1 MFKSSIHLIAIVLVG
16 VLNAL
21 TISQESDAQKP
32 QYGWQKN
39 LVGNLNLTQNNFDNW
54 SSGGENSWSWQLE
67 VLSNFVN
74 DQADYNWS
82 NTGKVSFG
90 KAKISGEDARK
101 AADEIKIESVFTL
114 KLDSV
119 INPYAAITGL
129 TQFTAGYNYSI
140 QPKVEI
146 SNFLDPG
153 FFTQSI
159 GISYTPNKLFKTR
172 FGAAIKETVT
182 DIYSDLYAK
191 GEKTRVEAGAES
203 VTDVALKLSD
213 NLLFNSKLELF
224 SNIKGID
231 EIDINWDN
239 LFSVK
244 VSEFINVGLNIRLFY
259 DKDIS
264 SKRQL
269 KQTMA
274 VGFSYTLF

>member
-153 FFTQSI
+153 F
-159 GISYTPNKLFKTR
+159 
-172 FGAAIKETVT
+172 
-182 DIYSDLYAK
+182 
-191 GEKTRVEAGAES
+191 
-203 VTDVALKLSD
+203 
-213 NLLFNSKLELF
+213 
-224 SNIKGID
+224 
-231 EIDINWDN
+231 
-239 LFSVK
+239 
-244 VSEFINVGLNIRLFY
+244 
-259 DKDIS
+259 
-264 SKRQL
+264 
-269 KQTMA
+269 
-274 VGFSYTLF
+274 

>member
-1 MFKSSIHLIAIVLVG
+1 
-16 VLNAL
+16 
-21 TISQESDAQKP
+21 
-32 QYGWQKN
+32 
-39 LVGNLNLTQNNFDNW
+39 
-54 SSGGENSWSWQLE
+54 
-67 VLSNFVN
+67 
-74 DQADYNWS
+74 
-82 NTGKVSFG
+82 
-90 KAKISGEDARK
+90 
-101 AADEIKIESVFTL
+101 
-114 KLDSV
+114 
-119 INPYAAITGL
+119 
-129 TQFTAGYNYSI
+129 
-140 QPKVEI
+140 
-146 SNFLDPG
+146 
-153 FFTQSI
+153 
-159 GISYTPNKLFKTR
+159 
-172 FGAAIKETVT
+172 
-182 DIYSDLYAK
+182 
-191 GEKTRVEAGAES
+191 VEAGAES